1 MNLKRIKRAIISVS
15 DKSNLKLIL
24 PTLKKFNIEII
35 SSGGSVKKIMSMKYN
50 CIDVSNYTGFP
61 EMLDGRL
68 KTLHPKIHA
77 GILNIRKNKKHKK
90 DLEKQNFLDID
101 LVIVDLYPFEKQLKE
116 KIKFQKLIEYI
127 DIGGSAL
134 IRAAAKNFN
143 DVTVISNIADYSQL
157 AKELKINKG
166 STSIK
171 FRKFMSAKA
180 FGLTAYY
187 DSVVSNWF
195 NNQLSIKFPEKKIVH
210 GKLLENLRYGE
221 NPHQQGSLY
230 ETTDNLGLE
239 KLHGKDL
246 SYNNYNDIYSAL
258 SILGSLKKNEGIVI
272 IKHANPC
279 GVSTEKDQIRSFKNA
294 LICDPVSAFGGVVA
308 INSTIS
314 RKLALELNKIF
325 FDIIMSRG
333 FKKDA
338 LKILKKRK
346 NIRLIDCSK
355 FNLTSKKHYLFLGN
369 SFLVQDSNSILLN
382 KKLRIVTKKK
392 PSLNQLNSLKFA
404 FNICKFVKSNAIV
417 LVNNKSTIG
426 IGSGQ
431 PSRLD
436 SCKIASN
443 KALNFLPEKI
453 INSVAAS
460 DAFFSFPD
468 GIEELIRVGVK
479 AIIQPGGSINDAK
492 IIETANKAGIVM
504 VFTEI
509 RHFKH

>member
-35 SSGGSVKKIMSMKYN
+35 SSGGSFKKIISMKYN

-143 DVTVISNIADYSQL
+143 DVTVISNISDYSQL

-195 NNQLSIKFPEKKIVH
+195 NNQLNIKFPEKKTVH

-258 SILGSLKKNEGIVI
+258 SILESLKKNEGIVI
-272 IKHANPC
+272 IKHTNPC

-492 IIETANKAGIVM
+492 VIETANKAGIVM

>member
-24 PTLKKFNIEII
+24 PTLKKFDIEII

-50 CIDVSNYTGFP
+50 CIDVSNYTEFP

-195 NNQLSIKFPEKKIVH
+195 NNQLNIKFPEKKTVH

-258 SILGSLKKNEGIVI
+258 SILESLKKNEGIVI

-325 FDIIMSRG
+325 FEVIISRG

-479 AIIQPGGSINDAK
+479 AIIQPGGSINDTK
-492 IIETANKAGIVM
+492 IIETANKAGIAM

>member
-35 SSGGSVKKIMSMKYN
+35 SSGGSFKKIMSMKYN
-50 CIDVSNYTGFP
+50 CIDVSNYTEFP

-187 DSVVSNWF
+187 DSVVSNWL
-195 NNQLSIKFPEKKIVH
+195 NNQLSVRFPEKKIVH

-239 KLHGKDL
+239 KLHGKGL

-492 IIETANKAGIVM
+492 IIETANKAGIAM

>member
-35 SSGGSVKKIMSMKYN
+35 SSGGSVKKIISMKYN

-195 NNQLSIKFPEKKIVH
+195 NNQLNIKFPEKKTVH

-258 SILGSLKKNEGIVI
+258 SILESLKKNEGIVI
-272 IKHANPC
+272 IKHTNPC

-355 FNLTSKKHYLFLGN
+355 FNFTSKKHYLFLGN

-460 DAFFSFPD
+460 DAFFPFPD

-492 IIETANKAGIVM
+492 IIETANKAGIAM